1 MASIYTDIHIQGG
14 LQNVSL
20 QIGDIVY
27 KLDGETLVMVG
38 PLQAIFDTGVLRI
51 ENVNFV
57 DLSSEDFL
65 VFAKDSAVNNNSLT
79 GYYAK
84 VEMENTSTDQIELF
98 ALSSEA
104 THSSK

>member
-38 PLQAIFDTGVLRI
+38 PLENIFDTGVLRI

-57 DLSSEDFL
+57 NLSSEDFL
-65 VFAKDSAVNNNSLT
+65 MFAKDIAINNNSLT

-84 VEMENTSTDQIELF
+84 VEMENTSTEPIELF